1 MGLLHTGDDD
11 TSNNNNNNNNN
22 GSVSNTKTLFKTC
35 LQAGCIFSLGLLA
48 GRGLDNNNNA
58 ATNNDDISSMME
70 DLPGYNGSGDEELLK
85 PYDNDKLSMD
95 VDYIMDETL
104 DVAPIIDWEMIE
116 EEENQA
122 ILQEEEEKPELY
134 NPEFMEE
141 EEMITVEEESLVPQ
155 AYDYASTDPEYS
167 DGSEEEDDAD
177 DTPLIYERNLNIMEG
192 HGHDM
197 HMPLACNAD
206 LESQTCSSFASALAA
221 ATAGETLVVPCG
233 ECYEMDITDGSEVD
247 LVNGL
252 RIEGKLYF
260 PSTAS
265 LTLKTKFIWVV
276 GKLKMVTP
284 DVDNKVTFKMYG
296 DELQTFTA
304 NMETMHCGHGCN
316 MGSKVIAVHG
326 GQVDIQGY
334 EEECPAWE
342 KLTAVGEGEP
352 RPFSNHLPSEGGTSW
367 TTDVIEL
374 TGPCRHTQGHSEA
387 LGKYTVRCCI
397 F

>member
-1 MGLLHTGDDD
+1 
-11 TSNNNNNNNNN
+11 
-22 GSVSNTKTLFKTC
+22 
-35 LQAGCIFSLGLLA
+35 
-48 GRGLDNNNNA
+48 
-58 ATNNDDISSMME
+58 MME

-85 PYDNDKLSMD
+85 PYVNDELPMDIDN
-95 VDYIMDETL
+95 IMDETTL
-104 DVAPIIDWEMIE
+104 DIAPIIDWEMIK

-122 ILQEEEEKPELY
+122 NLQEEEEHPELY
-134 NPEFMEE
+134 NPELMEE
-141 EEMITVEEESLVPQ
+141 EEIITFEEESLVPQ
-155 AYDYASTDPEYS
+155 AHDYVSTDPDYS

-177 DTPLIYERNLNIMEG
+177 DTPLVYERNLMEDP
-192 HGHDM
+192 GHDM

-206 LESQTCSSFASALAA
+206 LETQTCSSFASALAA

-260 PSTAS
+260 PRTAS

-276 GKLKMVTP
+276 GKLKMDTP
-284 DVDNKVTFKMYG
+284 DVDNQVTFKMYG

-316 MGSKVIAVHG
+316 MGSKVIAVLG

-342 KLTAVGEGEP
+342 KLTAVGEGEA
-352 RPFSNHLPSEGGTSW
+352 RPFSNHLPSEGGSSW
-367 TTDVIEL
+367 TKDMIEL
-374 TGPCRHTQGHSEA
+374 TGPCRHSQVHSDA

-397 F
+397 FWSRRFCLLSL